1 VFIWDFGLADFF
13 PGGVANEVPEN
24 ALAIAL
30 NLTAVGGRSAGNL
43 RAFPANLTEI
53 PRVSNVNWVTGQT
66 VANFA
71 IVAAASGGG
80 FTASVAFHNASAG
93 SVHAIV
99 DIFGYFV

>member
-1 VFIWDFGLADFF
+1 
-13 PGGVANEVPEN
+13 
-24 ALAIAL
+24 
-30 NLTAVGGRSAGNL
+30 
-43 RAFPANLTEI
+43 
-53 PRVSNVNWVTGQT
+53 VNWVTGQT